1 MKNKEDVTSN
11 GKLFNKFLLMFKS
24 KNKGIKSKRQLLEG
38 LPEEDDTSKAV
49 NEVVQYVTNHP
60 DEASEILQ
68 TILNKDEISND
79 VFKEASIEL
88 SKDDKVPNTA
98 IVDAV
103 KKSDVDVPYK
113 MLSDMLDKGKFGTE
127 TTGLLIKQMND
138 KKVKQRII
146 LNTLDDI
153 YCKCD
158 KYQSDEKLL
167 EALGNIG
174 INGKTKEQDTE
185 VNMWIRKIIS
195 KRMANNFSKFGFSK
209 IFVFSDYY
217 SPEKMIEMDL
227 PKDVISESEKLK
239 TGDHVVKEED
249 VVDDILAAVATN
261 VAKNYQETARYIIPQ
276 IKNLNNIS
284 EEEEEK
290 FIQYIGLKSKRQLNE
305 SEISDIKKQVLG
317 KARNTKKDEM
327 IFNEFLGSG
336 IVDLM
341 VGLSKKDR
349 DGAINVIK
357 ESLARSILKRQE
369 KEKVED
375 DESDRKVENY
385 ESDRKVENHESDR
398 KVENHESDR

>member
-11 GKLFNKFLLMFKS
+11 GKLFNKFLSMFNS
-24 KNKGIKSKRQLLEG
+24 KNKVIKTKRQLLKG
-38 LPEEDDTSKAV
+38 LPEEGDTSKAV
-49 NEVVQYVTNHP
+49 DEVIQYVRSHP
-60 DEASEILQ
+60 NEASDILQ

-79 VFKEASIEL
+79 VFKEASIII
-88 SKDDKVPNTA
+88 SNDDNIPTTA
-98 IVDAV
+98 IADAV
-103 KKSDVDVPYK
+103 EKSDVDVPDK
-113 MLSDMLDKGKFGTE
+113 MLSGMLDKGQFGTE
-127 TTGLLIKQMND
+127 TTGQLINQMID
-138 KKVKQRII
+138 KKAKQRII

-167 EALGNIG
+167 EALRDIG

-185 VNMWIRKIIS
+185 VNMWIRKIIL

-217 SPEKMIEMDL
+217 SPEEMIEMDF

-239 TGDHVVKEED
+239 AGGHVVEEED
-249 VVDDILAAVATN
+249 VVDDILEAVATN
-261 VAKNYQETARYIIPQ
+261 VAKNYQETGRYIIPQ

-290 FIQYIGLKSKRQLNE
+290 FIHYIGSKSKRELNE

-336 IVDLM
+336 IIDLM
-341 VGLSKKDR
+341 ERLSDEDR
-349 DGAINVIK
+349 YRAIKVIE
-357 ESLARSILKRQE
+357 ESLKRSILKRQE
-369 KEKVED
+369 QEKVED

-398 KVENHESDR
+398 

>member
-1 MKNKEDVTSN
+1 MKDKEDVTSN
-11 GKLFNKFLLMFKS
+11 GKLFNKFLSMFNS
-24 KNKGIKSKRQLLEG
+24 KNKGIKSKRQLLKG

-49 NEVVQYVTNHP
+49 NEVIQYVTSHP
-60 DEASEILQ
+60 NEASDILQ

-79 VFKEASIEL
+79 VFKEASIRLPDEF
-88 SKDDKVPNTA
+88 NTA
-98 IVDAV
+98 IADAV
-103 KKSDVDVPYK
+103 KESDVDVPDNIVSS
-113 MLSDMLDKGKFGTE
+113 MINEGDFGTG
-127 TTGLLIKQMND
+127 TTGQLLEQIND
-138 KKVKQRII
+138 EKEKQRII

-167 EALGNIG
+167 EALRDIG

-195 KRMANNFSKFGFSK
+195 KRVANNFSKFGFSK

-217 SPEKMIEMDL
+217 SPEEMIEMDL

-239 TGDHVVKEED
+239 TGDHVVEEED

-290 FIQYIGLKSKRQLNE
+290 FIQYIGLKSKRELNE

-336 IVDLM
+336 IIDLM
-341 VGLSKKDR
+341 VGLSKEDR

-369 KEKVED
+369 QEKVANH
-375 DESDRKVENY
+375 ESDRKA
-385 ESDRKVENHESDR
+385 ENHESDR
-398 KVENHESDR
+398 

>member
-11 GKLFNKFLLMFKS
+11 GKLFNKFLSMFNS
-24 KNKGIKSKRQLLEG
+24 KNKGIKSKRQLLKG

-49 NEVVQYVTNHP
+49 NEVIQYVTSHP
-60 DEASEILQ
+60 NEASDILQ

-79 VFKEASIEL
+79 VFKEASIRLPDEF
-88 SKDDKVPNTA
+88 NTA
-98 IVDAV
+98 IADAV
-103 KKSDVDVPYK
+103 KESDVDVPDNIVSS
-113 MLSDMLDKGKFGTE
+113 MINEGDFGTG
-127 TTGLLIKQMND
+127 TTGQLLEQIND
-138 KKVKQRII
+138 EKEKQRII

-167 EALGNIG
+167 EALRDIG

-195 KRMANNFSKFGFSK
+195 KRVANNFSKFGFSK

-217 SPEKMIEMDL
+217 SPEEMIEMDL

-239 TGDHVVKEED
+239 TGDHVVEEED

-290 FIQYIGLKSKRQLNE
+290 FIQYIGLKSKRELNE

-336 IVDLM
+336 IIDLM
-341 VGLSKKDR
+341 VGLSKEDR

-369 KEKVED
+369 QEKVANH
-375 DESDRKVENY
+375 ESDRKA
-385 ESDRKVENHESDR
+385 ENHESDR
-398 KVENHESDR
+398 

>member
-11 GKLFNKFLLMFKS
+11 GKLFNKFLLMFQS
-24 KNKGIKSKRQLLEG
+24 KNKEGIKTKRQLLKG
-38 LPEEDDTSKAV
+38 LPEEGDTSKAV
-49 NEVVQYVTNHP
+49 YEVIQYVRSHP
-60 DEASEILQ
+60 NEASDILQ

-103 KKSDVDVPYK
+103 KESDVDVPDN
-113 MLSDMLDKGKFGTE
+113 MLSGILNEGKFGPG

-167 EALGNIG
+167 EALRDIG

-217 SPEKMIEMDL
+217 SPEEMIEMDF

-239 TGDHVVKEED
+239 AGGHVVEEED
-249 VVDDILAAVATN
+249 VVDDILEAVATN
-261 VAKNYQETARYIIPQ
+261 VAKNYQETGRYIIPQ

-290 FIQYIGLKSKRQLNE
+290 FIHYIGSKSKRELNE

-317 KARNTKKDEM
+317 KARNTKKDEI

-336 IVDLM
+336 IIDSMEDLP
-341 VGLSKKDR
+341 KDYR
-349 DGAINVIK
+349 SRAIEAIK
-357 ESLARSILKRQE
+357 RALDTVKLKRQE
-369 KEKVED
+369 QEKVD
-375 DESDRKVENY
+375 DD

>member
-1 MKNKEDVTSN
+1 MKDKEDVTSN
-11 GKLFNKFLLMFKS
+11 GKLFNKFLLMFQSKS
-24 KNKGIKSKRQLLEG
+24 KEGIKSKRQLLKG

-49 NEVVQYVTNHP
+49 NEVIQYVTSHP
-60 DEASEILQ
+60 NEASDILQ

-79 VFKEASIEL
+79 VFKEASIRLPDEF
-88 SKDDKVPNTA
+88 NTA
-98 IVDAV
+98 IADAV
-103 KKSDVDVPYK
+103 KESDVDVPDNIVSS
-113 MLSDMLDKGKFGTE
+113 MINEGDFGTG
-127 TTGLLIKQMND
+127 TTGQLLEQIND
-138 KKVKQRII
+138 EKEKQRII

-167 EALGNIG
+167 EALRDIG

-195 KRMANNFSKFGFSK
+195 KRVANNFSKFGFSK

-217 SPEKMIEMDL
+217 SPEEMIEMDL

-239 TGDHVVKEED
+239 TGDHVVEEED

-290 FIQYIGLKSKRQLNE
+290 FIQYIGLKSKRELNE

-336 IVDLM
+336 IIDLM
-341 VGLSKKDR
+341 VGLSKEDR

-357 ESLARSILKRQE
+357 ESLARSILKR
-369 KEKVED
+369 
-375 DESDRKVENY
+375 
-385 ESDRKVENHESDR
+385 
-398 KVENHESDR
+398 

>member
-11 GKLFNKFLLMFKS
+11 GKLFNKFLSMFNS
-24 KNKGIKSKRQLLEG
+24 KNKGIKTKRQLLKG
-38 LPEEDDTSKAV
+38 LPEEGDTSKAV
-49 NEVVQYVTNHP
+49 DEVIQYVRSHP
-60 DEASEILQ
+60 NEASDILQ

-79 VFKEASIEL
+79 VFKEASIRLPDEF
-88 SKDDKVPNTA
+88 NTA
-98 IVDAV
+98 IADAV
-103 KKSDVDVPYK
+103 KESDVDVP
-113 MLSDMLDKGKFGTE
+113 DKIVSSMINEGDFGTG
-127 TTGLLIKQMND
+127 TTGQLLEQIND
-138 KKVKQRII
+138 EKEKQRII

-167 EALGNIG
+167 EALRDIG

-195 KRMANNFSKFGFSK
+195 KRVANNFSKFGFSK

-217 SPEKMIEMDL
+217 SPEEMIEMDL

-239 TGDHVVKEED
+239 AGGHVVEEED
-249 VVDDILAAVATN
+249 VVDDILEAVATN
-261 VAKNYQETARYIIPQ
+261 VAKNYQETGRYIIPQ

-290 FIQYIGLKSKRQLNE
+290 FIQYIGLKSKRELNE

-317 KARNTKKDEM
+317 KTRNTKKDEI

-341 VGLSKKDR
+341 EGLSDEDR
-349 DGAINVIK
+349 HRAIKIIG
-357 ESLARSILKRQE
+357 ESLAGTILKRQE
-369 KEKVED
+369 QEKVED
-375 DESDRKVENY
+375 DESDRKVEN
-385 ESDRKVENHESDR
+385 HESDR
-398 KVENHESDR
+398 

>member
-1 MKNKEDVTSN
+1 MKDKEDVTSN
-11 GKLFNKFLLMFKS
+11 GKLFNKFLLMFQSKS
-24 KNKGIKSKRQLLEG
+24 KEGIKSKRQLLKG

-49 NEVVQYVTNHP
+49 NEVIQYVTSHP
-60 DEASEILQ
+60 NEASDILQ

-79 VFKEASIEL
+79 VFKEASIRLPDEF
-88 SKDDKVPNTA
+88 NTA
-98 IVDAV
+98 IADAV
-103 KKSDVDVPYK
+103 KESDVDVPDNIVSS
-113 MLSDMLDKGKFGTE
+113 MINEGDFGTG
-127 TTGLLIKQMND
+127 TTGQLLEQIND
-138 KKVKQRII
+138 EKEKQRII

-167 EALGNIG
+167 EALRDIG

-195 KRMANNFSKFGFSK
+195 KRVANNFSKFGFSK

-217 SPEKMIEMDL
+217 SPEEMIEMDL

-239 TGDHVVKEED
+239 TGDHVVEEED

-290 FIQYIGLKSKRQLNE
+290 FIQYIGLKSKRELNE

-336 IVDLM
+336 IIDLM
-341 VGLSKKDR
+341 VGLSKEDR

-369 KEKVED
+369 QEKVANH
-375 DESDRKVENY
+375 ESDRKA
-385 ESDRKVENHESDR
+385 ENHESDR
-398 KVENHESDR
+398 

>member
-11 GKLFNKFLLMFKS
+11 GKLFNKFLSMFNS
-24 KNKGIKSKRQLLEG
+24 KNKGIKSKRQLLKG

-49 NEVVQYVTNHP
+49 NEVIQYVTSHP
-60 DEASEILQ
+60 NEASDILQ

-79 VFKEASIEL
+79 VFKEASIRLPDEF
-88 SKDDKVPNTA
+88 NTA
-98 IVDAV
+98 IADAV
-103 KKSDVDVPYK
+103 KESDVDVP
-113 MLSDMLDKGKFGTE
+113 DKIVSSMINEGDFGTG
-127 TTGLLIKQMND
+127 TTGQLLEQIND
-138 KKVKQRII
+138 EKEKQRII

-167 EALGNIG
+167 EALRDIG

-195 KRMANNFSKFGFSK
+195 KRVANNFSKFGFSK

-217 SPEKMIEMDL
+217 SPEEMIEMDL

-239 TGDHVVKEED
+239 TGDHVVEEED

-290 FIQYIGLKSKRQLNE
+290 FIQYIGLKSKRELNE

-317 KARNTKKDEM
+317 KARNTKKDEI

-336 IVDLM
+336 IIDSMEDLPED
-341 VGLSKKDR
+341 DR
-349 DGAINVIK
+349 KRAIEAIK
-357 ESLARSILKRQE
+357 RALDKILKR

-375 DESDRKVENY
+375 DESDRKAENH
-385 ESDRKVENHESDR
+385 ESDRKAENHESDR

>member
-1 MKNKEDVTSN
+1 MKDKEDVTSN
-11 GKLFNKFLLMFKS
+11 GKLFNKFLLMFQSKS
-24 KNKGIKSKRQLLEG
+24 KEGIKSKRQLLKG

-49 NEVVQYVTNHP
+49 NEVIQYVTSHP
-60 DEASEILQ
+60 NEASDILQ

-103 KKSDVDVPYK
+103 KESDIDVPDNIVSS
-113 MLSDMLDKGKFGTE
+113 MINEGDFGTG
-127 TTGLLIKQMND
+127 TTGQLLEQINDEKEKQLN
-138 KKVKQRII
+138 I
-146 LNTLDDI
+146 LRTLDDI

-167 EALGNIG
+167 EALRDIG

-195 KRMANNFSKFGFSK
+195 KRVANNFSKFGFSK

-217 SPEKMIEMDL
+217 SPEEMIEMDL

-239 TGDHVVKEED
+239 TGDHVVEEED

-290 FIQYIGLKSKRQLNE
+290 FIQYIGLKSKRELNE

-336 IVDLM
+336 IIDLM
-341 VGLSKKDR
+341 VGLSKEDR

-369 KEKVED
+369 QEKVANH
-375 DESDRKVENY
+375 ESDRKA
-385 ESDRKVENHESDR
+385 ENHESDR
-398 KVENHESDR
+398 